1 MRETA
6 KLRLFISYS
15 HRDEG
20 HFNEFKKHLAPLK
33 EKGLI
38 SEWHDQ
44 KIMAGEDFQKSIDD
58 YLEKADIVC
67 LLISP
72 DFLDSTACKKE
83 TTKSLELKEKKGVSL
98 IPIILS
104 ECGWKD
110 VRNIS
115 SLLALPKD
123 GKPVSSFERP
133 NIAWNNVYEELK
145 RVIQKENDIRRL
157 EFSDPTISFLQDTEL
172 LTKAHSKKETVLLSD
187 IFIYPELTKYD
198 ASREYERTESSEKV
212 IDDFNEY
219 SKIIL
224 AGESQSGKTT
234 LCKKF
239 ILKLRE
245 KNFVPIYLSKGNQDY
260 QVQIRRKVAR
270 AYEKQYKSSM
280 LLEKIDKNRI
290 VLVLDDFYLAR
301 NKEERLRA
309 LSSYCNQIV
318 VVDDIFGLNFRDNAL
333 IKSFMHFKIE
343 ELLPSLRN
351 ELIKNWVG
359 LTDDNHVFK
368 KQNATYEE
376 IDRTTELVDSALGKI
391 IGSGIMPA
399 YPFFILTI
407 ITAYETS
414 APLDRE
420 ITSQGYCYQALIYL
434 YLRKQG
440 VKNDEIDTYMNFL
453 TELGIY
459 FYEERKQE
467 LFPDE
472 FGVFMKK
479 YADKYNLPINRN
491 KLMSNLQNANI
502 FLLNDLGNYTFSYPY
517 LYFFFVAKYLAEH
530 LDKKENVIIS
540 IMNNLHKNDNAY
552 IAIFIAHHSKSI
564 WILDEILKIARNLF
578 CKHQPATLNR
588 SELQFFDEQKDIIAQ
603 ATFDQMGNSPEHE
616 RKEVLRKQ
624 DQLERANENE
634 EMEEEDSELLKE
646 LRRSVKTVEVM
657 GMIIKNR
664 AGSLEKDK
672 LESVFKEG
680 MKVHMRYL
688 QLFIEIIKNKENQ
701 QSLTDFI
708 SSKLDLIIQNQPAKL
723 NQSDL
728 KRISKI
734 IFWNL
739 NLFVVYVMINKI
751 VHSLG
756 SDKLIEIA
764 NSVCNQENTP
774 AAFLVKHGILMWYG
788 KNLQIDNIAKKIGS
802 GDFSLIAQN
811 IIEHEIVNHCRV
823 HSITFRERQKIQSK
837 LNIPRRRL
845 LINRPNRDQ
854 PRS

>member
-1 MRETA
+1 MCASA

-58 YLEKADIVC
+58 HLEKADIVC

-72 DFLDSTACKKE
+72 DFLDSTTCKKE
-83 TTKSLELKEKKGVSL
+83 TTKAIELKEKKGVSL

-198 ASREYERTESSEKV
+198 SSREYERKDSSEKV
-212 IDDFNEY
+212 IDDFSKY

-224 AGESQSGKTT
+224 AGENQSGKTT

-239 ILKLRE
+239 IIKLRE
-245 KNFVPIYLSKGNQDY
+245 KNFVPIYLSNGNQDY
-260 QVQIRRKVAR
+260 KVQIRQKIAR

-280 LLEKIDKNRI
+280 LLEKIDKDRI

-318 VVDDIFGLNFRDNAL
+318 VVDDIFGLNFRNNAL

-368 KQNATYEE
+368 KQNTTYEE

-467 LFPDE
+467 LFPDD

-552 IAIFIAHHSKSI
+552 IAVFIAHHSKSI
-564 WILDEILKIARNLF
+564 WILDEILKIAKKLF

-588 SELQFFDEQKDIIAQ
+588 SELQFFDKQKDIIVQ
-603 ATFDQMGNSPEHE
+603 ATFDQRNNSPEYE
-616 RKEVLRKQ
+616 RDKALKEQ
-624 DQLERANENE
+624 DRLEQTNKKEKL
-634 EMEEEDSELLKE
+634 EEDSELLKE

-672 LESVFKEG
+672 LVSVFKEG
-680 MKVHMRYL
+680 MKVHKRSL
-688 QLFIEIIKNKENQ
+688 QSFMEIIKNKENQ
-701 QSLTDFI
+701 QSITNFI
-708 SSKLDLIIQNQPAKL
+708 SSKLDSIIRDQRAKL
-723 NQSDL
+723 DQSDQ
-728 KRISKI
+728 KRISEI

-739 NLFVVYVMINKI
+739 NFFVVYATINKI

-764 NSVCNQENTP
+764 KIVYDEENTP
-774 AAFLVKHGILMWYG
+774 AAFLVKHGIFMWYG
-788 KNLQIDNIAKKIGS
+788 KNLQIDNIAKGIKS

-811 IIEHEIVNHCRV
+811 IVKHEIVNHCRV
-823 HSITFRERQKIQSK
+823 HSVTFRKKQKIQFK
-837 LNIPRRRL
+837 LNIPRHKL
-845 LINRPNRDQ
+845 LMRHPSRDQ